1 MCFLLVPNSSS
12 NLVTCYNY
20 QNDYSDVSSYD
31 SSSSSS
37 SVETP
42 PKQTYEQY
50 MERSYDR
57 YMNLPRLSRDMTY
70 SEYMNCMYDL
80 EVPSTVVATETVVSS
95 SAATDVSD
103 DSVVHNSVLLPRLI
117 DQVVTAAGAGVLRV
131 AYLSGR
137 SAIDL
142 LAFAVTWA
150 VVNVTAGV
158 MFKYFEGN
166 LE

>member
-1 MCFLLVPNSSS
+1 MYFLLAPSSVS
-12 NLVTCYNY
+12 NLVFYYNY
-20 QNDYSDVSSYD
+20 QDGCSDVSSG
-31 SSSSSS
+31 SSCIGDES
-37 SVETP
+37 P
-42 PKQTYEQY
+42 PKLTYEQY
-50 MERSYDR
+50 MDRSYDR